1 MANGRR
7 ENRPSKNQL
16 LVITFVGAIEF
27 GVERAKVK
35 YNIGMLKSNV
45 KTTSPE
51 KHLLYI
57 MRIESCQW
65 VGKSRTEK
73 KHFKSKVLKNDS
85 QQETPYSSST
95 PRCPLS

>member
-27 GVERAKVK
+27 DVERAKLN
-35 YNIGMLKSNV
+35 YNIGMPKSNV

-51 KHLLYI
+51 KHLLFNEDRV
-57 MRIESCQW
+57 MP
-65 VGKSRTEK
+65 VGGREQ
-73 KHFKSKVLKNDS
+73 D
-85 QQETPYSSST
+85 
-95 PRCPLS
+95 